1 MSVDLTPLALPALL
15 AAGAAL
21 TLISARTALPG
32 PISLTTSLL
41 AAALLTG
48 AYFFAIDHL
57 LSAMA
62 FALAAGAG
70 AAAAAIDARRQLLP
84 DVGAGLIAL
93 AGLASA
99 ISRDALISALIAG
112 AISAVILIAAAL
124 LTRKPGRDKTLGDGD
139 ILLAGACGFWLA
151 PEQVPYALLCATIL
165 TAASGF
171 ATRMRTGEGLGRMAF
186 GPGLIAG
193 YGLAATGFLILGSA
207 S

>member
-57 LSAMA
+57 ISAMA

-70 AAAAAIDARRQLLP
+70 AAAAAIDARCRVWIGRNWILDPGICIMTQR
-84 DVGAGLIAL
+84 DGFSLIEAL
-93 AGLASA
+93 AAT
-99 ISRDALISALIAG
+99 ALLSIAMIPIYDMLSALHTASGRLERATQTPFIEAT
-112 AISAVILIAAAL
+112 AL
-124 LTRKPGRDKTLGDGD
+124 T
-139 ILLAGACGFWLA
+139 LLAG
-151 PEQVPYALLCATIL
+151 PDH
-165 TAASGF
+165 
-171 ATRMRTGEGLGRMAF
+171 RHDRGRNF
-186 GPGLIAG
+186 RCHPDR
-193 YGLAATGFLILGSA
+193 GSPA
-207 S
+207 DTQARAR